1 MAFLFNIEGKL
12 AHPNV
17 EVLLISPFKEI
28 WDRDLSNSKSRAREE
43 FAYIEFMTSF
53 LKSNPYKGYSP
64 EVRKKKIIEEVITYE
79 NFYEDDLIKAGMKK
93 MEEFQKEASPTYTLY
108 SSALNAKYKLEDFL
122 NTFDINER
130 NPKTGMPIM
139 KVKEITSALLDVD
152 KVTSSLNSLKRKVE
166 EELYESIKTRGQK
179 EISPFAN
186 PESLNR

>member
-1 MAFLFNIEGKL
+1 MAFLFNVEGKL
-12 AHPNV
+12 VNPTE

-28 WDRDLSNSKSRAREE
+28 WERDITPNKIRAKEE

-53 LKSNPYKGYSP
+53 LKTNPYKGYSP
-64 EVRKKKIIEEVITYE
+64 EVRRQKIFEEVITNE
-79 NFYEDDLIKAGMKK
+79 DFYEDTLIKAGMKK

-152 KVTSSLNSLKRKVE
+152 KVTTSLNSLKKKVE

-186 PESLNR
+186 PESLNM